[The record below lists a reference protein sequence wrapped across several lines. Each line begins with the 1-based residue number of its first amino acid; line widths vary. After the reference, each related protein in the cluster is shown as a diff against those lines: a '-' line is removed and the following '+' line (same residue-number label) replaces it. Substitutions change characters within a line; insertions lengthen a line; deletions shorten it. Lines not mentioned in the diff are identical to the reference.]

1 MKRARTLMAAS
12 IIAAAT
18 MVGCDN
24 QLNLFAPHPQSG
36 RSPTGTEVVSE
47 PMAMPGPTS
56 APASSGEKQSDP
68 QAAGLDE
75 QINQY
80 VSQLSGKDRQPGHET
95 ATPSANNSSQTR
107 PTIDGPPRPAT
118 RPALAQSATDIAPPR
133 KPLGVKPAT
142 QPADAANSAVMA
154 SPGSPAARSPSPGA
168 AASGTAARGPRVE
181 VVDVRPAAR
190 SARPTSSA
198 SPNAAANSPT
208 TSINMSVVPV
218 DMASMISQ
226 LEQTV
231 QQHPEQ
237 LDDQLK
243 LRLLYLATG
252 QDAKAT
258 APIPSGDPAQAEFIV
273 ALLKTLRNSKNLI
286 TDPASKDPSAL
297 AGLDELRRLLGQQ
310 LPVSIPRI
318 ALVTRI
324 NSFGDYQ
331 ALNPPKFPPGRAI
344 HAFLY
349 TEVYN
354 FRSEPT
360 DDGKLRTV
368 VSEKVE
374 IFDSAGKIVWQRT
387 EPSIV
392 DRVVTP
398 RRDFFIPFPINL
410 PGELP
415 TGDYILKVTV
425 EDKIG
430 ATADQQKLTFTV
442 GE

>member
-1 MKRARTLMAAS
+1 MAAGMIS
-12 IIAAAT
+12 AAIT
-18 MVGCDN
+18 IGCDN
-24 QLNLFAPHPQSG
+24 QVNLFAPHTWQVG
-36 RSPTGTEVVSE
+36 RKPAGTEVVSE
-47 PMAMPGPTS
+47 PMATAAATS
-56 APASSGEKQSDP
+56 APASSGETQADP
-68 QAAGLDE
+68 QTASVSE
-75 QINQY
+75 QINEY
-80 VSQLSGKDRQPGHET
+80 VGRLSAPNEDASGSAMAEPGSPT
-95 ATPSANNSSQTR
+95 ADGSLQMRPAPSVAPES
-107 PTIDGPPRPAT
+107 AT
-118 RPALAQSATDIAPPR
+118 RPAPALSAENPAPR
-133 KPLGVKPAT
+133 LKPLGVKPT
-142 QPADAANSAVMA
+142 TRPADVANTAVMA
-154 SPGSPAARSPSPGA
+154 GPATAGSATPAK
-168 AASGTAARGPRVE
+168 GPRVE
-181 VVDVRPAAR
+181 VVDVRPAV
-190 SARPTSSA
+190 RPTRPSPSA
-198 SPNAAANSPT
+198 TPNATPNVPT
-208 TSINMSVVPV
+208 TAVNTSIISD
-218 DMASMISQ
+218 DMAGMISQ
-226 LEQTV
+226 LEQRV
-231 QQHPEQ
+231 QQHPEH
-237 LDDQLK
+237 LDDQLR

-252 QDAKAT
+252 QDEKAI
-258 APIPSGDPAQAEFIV
+258 APIPAGDPMQTEFIV

-286 TDPASKDPSAL
+286 TDPAGKDPSAL
-297 AGLDELRRLLGQQ
+297 AALDELRRLLGQQ

-331 ALNPPKFPPGRAI
+331 LLNPPKFPPGRAI
-344 HAFLY
+344 HVFLY

-368 VSEKVE
+368 LSEKVE

-415 TGDYILKVTV
+415 AGEYILKATV

-430 ATADQQKLTFTV
+430 ATADQQRLTFAV